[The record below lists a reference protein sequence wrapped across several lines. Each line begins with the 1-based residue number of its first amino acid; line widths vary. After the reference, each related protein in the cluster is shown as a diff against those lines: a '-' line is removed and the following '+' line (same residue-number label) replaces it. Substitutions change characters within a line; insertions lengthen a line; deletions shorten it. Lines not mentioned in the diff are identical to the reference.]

1 MGSLVC
7 HSGGSVALQIYCRSD
22 LIWVAK
28 LASFFMLNFN
38 SKEGLDLIAS
48 TWCIIL
54 VATLLLVVNL
64 LF

>member
-1 MGSLVC
+1 MGSLVY

-28 LASFFMLNFN
+28 LASFFILDFN
-38 SKEGLDLIAS
+38 SKEGLVLIAS
-48 TWCIIL
+48 TWCII
-54 VATLLLVVNL
+54 VVSTLLFVVNL